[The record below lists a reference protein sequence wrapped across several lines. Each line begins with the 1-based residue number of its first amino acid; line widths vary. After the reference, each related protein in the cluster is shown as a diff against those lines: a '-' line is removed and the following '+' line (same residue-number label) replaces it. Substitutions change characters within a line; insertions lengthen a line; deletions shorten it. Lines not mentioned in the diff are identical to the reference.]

1 MNIWRRIRQMSIP
14 QLFRFGL
21 LFVTNPFL
29 IAPTIRASKYTVKIC
44 DARFGKMAHHGN
56 GKANAFR
63 HALWNFEICR
73 FCQKWLKNDRKSSKW
88 AKKVTDLYEKV
99 TKNEPLDVAMD
110 LHNNRIG
117 REQFLVGFSENMME
131 NVEKLLKMTENAINI
146 ARIEEI
152 SADEDQL
159 VYISE

>member
-1 MNIWRRIRQMSIP
+1 MSIP

-29 IAPTIRASKYTVKIC
+29 IAPTIRASRHTVKIC
-44 DARFGKMAHHGN
+44 DARFGKTVHHGN

-73 FCQKWLKNDRKSSKW
+73 FCKKWLRNDEKSSNW

-99 TKNEPLDVAMD
+99 TKNKPLDVAMD
-110 LHNNRIG
+110 LHNNKIG
-117 REQFLVGFSENMME
+117 REQFLGGFSEKIAE
-131 NVEKLLKMTENAINI
+131 NVEKLLKLSENAVKIG
-146 ARIEEI
+146 RIEEI
-152 SADEDQL
+152 SAVEDQL

>member
-1 MNIWRRIRQMSIP
+1 MSMP

-29 IAPTIRASKYTVKIC
+29 IAPTFKASRHTVKIC
-44 DARFGKMAHHGN
+44 DARFGKTAHHSN

-73 FCQKWLKNDRKSSKW
+73 FCRNWLKNDEKAAKW
-88 AKKVTDLYEKV
+88 AQKVTDLYEKV

-117 REQFLVGFSENMME
+117 RKQFLLGFSEKVAE
-131 NVEKLLKMTENAINI
+131 NVENLLEMTEKAIKI
-146 ARIEEI
+146 KEIEEI
-152 SADEDQL
+152 LAVNEQL